1 MKKTGINEQISDNN
15 KRYTANKEKLALMRS
30 VVLKHIETLEEKI
43 VYYKQLK
50 EEDNSMFEKFGAIMR

>member
-50 EEDNSMFEKFGAIMR
+50 EEDNSMFEKFSAIMR